1 MKTEAKILSQPSEDA
16 KALLKATADPK
27 KEVAL
32 EAQRALAQQLTIPL
46 RQGVLHGDV
55 IGGIFE
61 PEMLEPGSH
70 PEFPLDFLTPGTEKD
85 FVAYTVPSNGTIPQK
100 HVEGD
105 FIMVPT
111 FDIGNSIS
119 WDLKYARQAR
129 WPVVTRAMQVLEA
142 GFVKKLNDDGW
153 HTLLA
158 AAADRNIMVFDVN
171 AASGQFTKRLI
182 SLLKTV
188 MRRNAGGNTTSLDR
202 GMLTDLY
209 LSPEALE
216 DIRNWGIDQVDE
228 VTRREIFVAQDG
240 AINRI
245 FGVNLHDLD
254 ELGENQEYE
263 LYFENTLSGSP
274 AGAGGDHAVADV
286 EIVVG
291 LNLTTNSSFVH
302 PVVVPLEVFE
312 DDELFRR
319 RRAGFWAWTQIGFA
333 VLDNRTVILGSF

>member
-1 MKTEAKILSQPSEDA
+1 MKTKAKILSQPNDDA
-16 KALLKATADPK
+16 TALLKATADPK

-32 EAQRALAQQLTIPL
+32 AAQRALAQQLTIPL
-46 RQGVLHGDV
+46 RQGVLSGDV

-61 PEMLEPGSH
+61 PEMLEPGAH
-70 PEFPLDFLTPGTEKD
+70 PEYPLDFLTPGTEKD
-85 FVAYTVPSNGTIPQK
+85 FVAYTIPSNGTIPQK

-111 FDIGNSIS
+111 FEIGNSID
-119 WDLKYARQAR
+119 WDLKYAREAR

-182 SLLKTV
+182 SLMKTV
-188 MRRNAGGNTTSLDR
+188 MRRNAGGNSTSLSR

-228 VTRREIFVAQDG
+228 VTRREIFTQEG
-240 AINRI
+240 TINRI

-274 AGAGGDHAVADV
+274 ASAGGAHAVDDL

-291 LNLTTNSSFVH
+291 LNLSTNSSFVH
-302 PVVVPLEVFE
+302 PVVMPLEVFE

-319 RRAGFWAWTQIGFA
+319 RRAGFWAWTQVGFG
-333 VLDNRTVILGSF
+333 VLDNRTLILGSF

>member
-1 MKTEAKILSQPSEDA
+1 MKTEAKILSQPGKDA
-16 KALLKATADPK
+16 TALLKATADPR

-46 RQGVLHGDV
+46 RQGVLSGDV

-61 PEMLEPGSH
+61 PEALEPDAH

-85 FVAYTVPSNGTIPQK
+85 FVAYTVPSNGVIPQK

-111 FDIGNSIS
+111 FEIGNAIS
-119 WDLKYARQAR
+119 WDMKYARTAR

-158 AAADRNIMVFDVN
+158 ASADRNIMVFDVN

-182 SLLKTV
+182 SLMKTV
-188 MRRNAGGNTTSLDR
+188 MRRNAGGNTTSINR

-228 VTRREIFVAQDG
+228 VTRRDIFLAQDG

-254 ELGENQEYE
+254 ELGEDQEYE
-263 LYFENTLSGSP
+263 LYFENTLGGAP
-274 AGAGGDHAVADV
+274 AGAAGAHATADV

-291 LNLTTNSSFVH
+291 LNQSTNSSFVH
-302 PVVVPLEVFE
+302 PVRSPLEVFE

-319 RRAGFWAWTQIGFA
+319 RRAGFWAWTEVGFG
-333 VLDNRTVILGSF
+333 VLDNRTVLLGSI